1 MYESF
6 KEIIFNRKRK
16 LSDDMDEG
24 PETFFEE
31 EIPDSG
37 EEDGEA
43 AADSDTEEEWKKKL
57 KRPR

>member
-1 MYESF
+1 MYDSF
-6 KEIIFNRKRK
+6 ININYFFNRKRK

-37 EEDGEA
+37 EDGE

>member
-1 MYESF
+1 
-6 KEIIFNRKRK
+6 
-16 LSDDMDEG
+16 MDEG

-37 EEDGEA
+37 EEGEEL
-43 AADSDTEEEWKKKL
+43 SDTEEEWKKKL